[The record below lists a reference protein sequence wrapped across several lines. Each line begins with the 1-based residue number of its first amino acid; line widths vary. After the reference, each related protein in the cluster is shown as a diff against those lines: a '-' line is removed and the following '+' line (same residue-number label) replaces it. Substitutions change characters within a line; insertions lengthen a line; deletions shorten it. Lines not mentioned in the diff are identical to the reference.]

1 MANSDQITS
10 RHNQIMD
17 YLNIRKYAS
26 INNLCD
32 ICRVSSSTIRRD
44 IASLEE
50 KELVSSVHDG
60 VILNKFENPN
70 PFKLERI
77 IDQFKEKQSIG
88 EAAASLI
95 NNNETVFIAGGST
108 TEYMIPFMSEKKGI
122 TVITNALNIA
132 AKLVT
137 FPHIKTIILGGEL
150 ENEFNL
156 MGHLTEDGM
165 NSIISQKL
173 FRSVTGIHPTYGLTT
188 DAPIIVNVD
197 KAMIEKLGEL
207 IILADHT
214 KFTRL
219 GPVPLAPI
227 SAISILITDSQT
239 PKAALDIIKNSG
251 VRVIQ
256 ID

>member
-1 MANSDQITS
+1 
-10 RHNQIMD
+10 
-17 YLNIRKYAS
+17 
-26 INNLCD
+26 
-32 ICRVSSSTIRRD
+32 
-44 IASLEE
+44 
-50 KELVSSVHDG
+50 
-60 VILNKFENPN
+60 
-70 PFKLERI
+70 
-77 IDQFKEKQSIG
+77 
-88 EAAASLI
+88 
-95 NNNETVFIAGGST
+95 
-108 TEYMIPFMSEKKGI
+108 
-122 TVITNALNIA
+122 
-132 AKLVT
+132 
-137 FPHIKTIILGGEL
+137 
-150 ENEFNL
+150 